1 MTRPALLALAL
12 TAAAC
17 GSGGVRVEEHRTL
30 TPAPV
35 LNPRPPQIAT
45 PPDGAV
51 ILYYADSRCPP
62 SVPTGA
68 LPDKAAR
75 DCYALRARLA
85 LVGILKREKVSP
97 GTKSPCWS
105 YRDPAVYAN
114 CLDVAARSLPAQAY
128 GLSGLYVKG
137 TLYGQPWTG
146 CAAGA
151 TYEGFIFAS
160 LAEPARTLPLVAWE
174 SSNHFMKHVYDQAS
188 RTDGPLVAEAAAAAK
203 AACGENE

>member
-1 MTRPALLALAL
+1 MRLAPLLALAL

-51 ILYYADSRCPP
+51 ILYYADQRCPP
-62 SVPTGA
+62 SVPTA
-68 LPDKAAR
+68 KLPAKASR
-75 DCYALRARLA
+75 DCYALKARLS
-85 LVGILKREKVSP
+85 LVQILKREKVSP

-114 CLDVAARSLPAQAY
+114 CLDVAARSLPPQAY
-128 GLSGLYVKG
+128 GLSGLYVNG

-151 TYEGFIFAS
+151 TYEDYIFAS
-160 LAEPARTLPLVAWE
+160 LADQPRTLPLVAHE
-174 SSNHFMKHVYDQAS
+174 AANHFMKHVYDQPL
-188 RTDGPLVAEAAAAAK
+188 RTDGPLVSEAAAAAR